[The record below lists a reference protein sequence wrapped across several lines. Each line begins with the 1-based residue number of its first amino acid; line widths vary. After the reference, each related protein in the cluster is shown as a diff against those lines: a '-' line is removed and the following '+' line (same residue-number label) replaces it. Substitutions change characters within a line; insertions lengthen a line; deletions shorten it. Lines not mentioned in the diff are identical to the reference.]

1 MGLHNKSRILIAATS
16 SGSGKTLIT
25 CGILRLLKQLNMDPV
40 SFKCGPD
47 YIDPMF
53 HRTVLKVDSS
63 NLDSFFLPPEELNE
77 IVDNSQGKIAVIEG
91 VMGIYDGSTVDSYEG
106 SCYSVAKAVHAPVIL
121 VVDAKGAGRT
131 IISLIKGILADDDC
145 RLIKGIILNR
155 MSGYYYKKIA
165 GVLEKEIGKLRDDVG
180 LLGFLPKLDGIGIDS
195 RHLGLKMPEEICDI
209 DSQIDTVA
217 AAIKENCDIDK
228 LLEISRAEVNVDG
241 TTFNAVNITKDI
253 GKNEQ
258 VDITQHSGSG
268 IEVDITHCSD
278 DTILVDI
285 TLAVAR
291 DSAFCFYY
299 KENIEQFEKLGV
311 NIQYFSP
318 LEDKQLPDADG
329 ILLGGGYP
337 ELYLE
342 RLSAN
347 KSMLESVK
355 TAIDSKIPVLA
366 ECGGFM
372 YLHDCIEDS
381 EGKEYAMAGV
391 IQGKCKDTG
400 HLVRFGYITLEES
413 AASEAAGDTSA
424 GADSM
429 NTESAGAGHAQSPV
443 SGIKAH
449 EFHYYDSTN
458 NGAAC
463 VARKPDGSKTWE
475 CMISDG
481 VSYMGFP
488 HLYYK
493 SKPEFVIKFVEAMR
507 KYHEQ
512 FK

>member
-1 MGLHNKSRILIAATS
+1 MGLHNESRILIAATS

-91 VMGIYDGSTVDSYEG
+91 VMGIYDGSAVDSYEG

-165 GVLEKEIGKLRDDVG
+165 GVLEKEIGNQRDDVR

-228 LLEISRAEVNVDG
+228 LLEISRAEVCNEE
-241 TTFNAVNITKDI
+241 NIHK
-253 GKNEQ
+253 K
-258 VDITQHSGSG
+258 VDITQRGDNE
-268 IEVDITHCSD
+268 IEVDITCCSD
-278 DTILVDI
+278 DTSLVDI

-413 AASEAAGDTSA
+413 AASEAAGNALA
-424 GADSM
+424 GADLM
-429 NTESAGAGHAQSPV
+429 DTESAGAGHAQSPV

-458 NGAAC
+458 NGTSL